1 MTFRPED
8 QALVLERWREY
19 GFEQRG
25 LLVPDLSSPDLIR

>member
-1 MTFRPED
+1 MTFHPED

-25 LLVPDLSSPDLIR
+25 LPAPDLSSLDLIR